1 MGRAARN
8 QPGTCKRAHLIVDKG
23 TQRALGAAPL
33 QEEHTVGLCL
43 GVPKRRDLVL
53 RAQGGP
59 THRQSQPSVRTPPYP
74 TLPCPCAHR
83 VVAEGAGAALGA
95 RAAQVVGA
103 VGQLPRVKAADLHLA
118 ALLLLLLLSSGGCRL
133 GSRRLEGGRGACTE
147 AGGGAGSEEEAAQT
161 QRVQAPPQLMP
172 PPTRHWQGWRASAP
186 GGGPAGGSGEMT
198 GGRDEGGRP
207 KSERA
212 AARHSAR
219 AGVRRMSAS
228 LRCSRRYTHPT
239 PCCSSTPCT
248 QRGLRPAAARRWA
261 AAAPPPPWGRA
272 APAAPRTRP

>member
-133 GSRRLEGGRGACTE
+133 GSRRLEGGGACVRDKHGRMALFRVVCRGVRGPGGHTNLCFAKLGAAVRGILAGLDVAHE
-147 AGGGAGSEEEAAQT
+147 HEHVVAGAGQGGGDLEADAAVGA
-161 QRVQAPPQLMP
+161 RDNGERP
-172 PPTRHWQGWRASAP
+172 HGW
-186 GGGPAGGSGEMT
+186 
-198 GGRDEGGRP
+198 
-207 KSERA
+207 
-212 AARHSAR
+212 
-219 AGVRRMSAS
+219 
-228 LRCSRRYTHPT
+228 L
-239 PCCSSTPCT
+239 
-248 QRGLRPAAARRWA
+248 W
-261 AAAPPPPWGRA
+261 
-272 APAAPRTRP
+272 